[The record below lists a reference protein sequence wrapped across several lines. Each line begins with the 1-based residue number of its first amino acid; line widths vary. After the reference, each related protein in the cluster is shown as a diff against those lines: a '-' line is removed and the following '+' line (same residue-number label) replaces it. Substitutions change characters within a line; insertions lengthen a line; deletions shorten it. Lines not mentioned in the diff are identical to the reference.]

1 MRILALFL
9 ICLLALSE
17 AQHAFGYHQPS
28 YVRRMLGTTNSDSG
42 SQSSVPKIGSKQN
55 STANNQS
62 VTARP
67 ESPTALT
74 SQRSIPQSFDS
85 KNIATT
91 TLRSSSV
98 PVTSGLV
105 ANRFSSSGLT
115 AEAIPASRRFAENGL
130 PVQRFAGTVYPA
142 ERVSEVPH
150 THLQVVPGKAT
161 EAIHVSEKVPVKIEE
176 AIRSPLK
183 VSEVPFSVS
192 RGVSPIIESKVSH
205 VSVNQRPQTPEIKRV
220 VPQVIGVERIINE
233 NFMEAPKVSE
243 SILIPEVNKF
253 HGANALRTINNPIPV
268 KDSIR
273 SETQSLKP
281 VIQNAGL
288 PVIRSRPLITQS
300 SSRSAMN
307 YPVLSQ
313 PSNVQQ
319 QVSKSKVT
327 SPTKEQS
334 TENAQKFSSLSS
346 TAKTTPTYPKAQ
358 QIQKYPNFRK
368 SSNQIASESN
378 SQDQTSDSSVEVSSS
393 QTYSEGQNGEIQ
405 QGSSQVSESS
415 QLSFESASP
424 SSQETFGSSYMQSYN
439 MLNIFHS

>member
-42 SQSSVPKIGSKQN
+42 SQSSVPKTGSKQN

-91 TLRSSSV
+91 TLRSSSA
-98 PVTSGLV
+98 PVASGLV

-176 AIRSPLK
+176 AI
-183 VSEVPFSVS
+183 
-192 RGVSPIIESKVSH
+192 
-205 VSVNQRPQTPEIKRV
+205 
-220 VPQVIGVERIINE
+220 
-233 NFMEAPKVSE
+233 
-243 SILIPEVNKF
+243 
-253 HGANALRTINNPIPV
+253 
-268 KDSIR
+268 
-273 SETQSLKP
+273 
-281 VIQNAGL
+281 
-288 PVIRSRPLITQS
+288 
-300 SSRSAMN
+300 
-307 YPVLSQ
+307 
-313 PSNVQQ
+313 
-319 QVSKSKVT
+319 
-327 SPTKEQS
+327 S
-334 TENAQKFSSLSS
+334 TL
-346 TAKTTPTYPKAQ
+346 
-358 QIQKYPNFRK
+358 
-368 SSNQIASESN
+368 
-378 SQDQTSDSSVEVSSS
+378 
-393 QTYSEGQNGEIQ
+393 
-405 QGSSQVSESS
+405 
-415 QLSFESASP
+415 
-424 SSQETFGSSYMQSYN
+424 
-439 MLNIFHS
+439 